1 MTAHP
6 TPRDTPCAN
15 ISCEHD
21 ACRRE
26 RLVVAHLGLAQHL
39 ARRFAHRGVPLED
52 LVQVASLAVVHA
64 AARFD
69 ETLGLSFSTFV
80 APTILGEIKHH
91 FRDRLWDLRVPRRVQ
106 DLHVTL
112 NRLVDPLTHTLGRSP
127 TLQELA
133 RAAQVS
139 SHDVLE
145 ALEAGHAFSTRSIDA
160 APDPDGYPS
169 ATHLWPVDDELES
182 VEERLT
188 VAALLAE
195 LPPREQLV
203 VRLRF
208 YENMSQRQI
217 ADRLGISQMHV
228 SRLLARSLEQLRAS
242 ADRAEPA
249 ERTRPDQTR
258 HATR

>member
-1 MTAHP
+1 M
-6 TPRDTPCAN
+6 
-15 ISCEHD
+15 
-21 ACRRE
+21 
-26 RLVVAHLGLAQHL
+26 GLAQHL

-69 ETLGLSFSTFV
+69 ETRGLSFSTYV

-133 RAAQVS
+133 LAARVS

-145 ALEAGHAFSTRSIDA
+145 ALEAGNAFSTRSIDA
-160 APDPDGYPS
+160 ASDPDGYPS
-169 ATHLWPVDDELES
+169 AAHLWPGDDDLES

-188 VAALLAE
+188 VSALLAE

-208 YENMSQRQI
+208 YENMCQREI
-217 ADRLGISQMHV
+217 AERLGISQMHV
-228 SRLLARSLEQLRAS
+228 SRLLARSLEQLRTT
-242 ADRAEPA
+242 A
-249 ERTRPDQTR
+249 ERTDPDERERPYQAR
-258 HATR
+258 HATG